1 MKVGLLAH
9 QEFQVIQVDQENP
22 VKKDRL
28 GHQDRREKQDS
39 QEHQASLDFQEKE
52 GFLDY
57 LECPD

>member
-1 MKVGLLAH
+1 MKVALLAH

-22 VKKDRL
+22 VKKDHL